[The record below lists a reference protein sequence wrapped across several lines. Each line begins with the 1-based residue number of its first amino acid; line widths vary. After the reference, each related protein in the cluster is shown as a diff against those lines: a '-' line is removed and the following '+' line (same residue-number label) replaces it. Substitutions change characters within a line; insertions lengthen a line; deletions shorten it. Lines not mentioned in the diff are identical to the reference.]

1 MPWFAAIAPKSA
13 PTARPDL
20 RKSISLTPPLSSTPE
35 NVTRIV
41 VNAANSAPLSSS
53 QTAYFAKQQPGTSP
67 APSAGQTPPLLT
79 QNSAPS
85 VLHRQRVVIKPDP
98 SLLRFDSS
106 ESDNEEGHS
115 QFPGSSSRKNSRE
128 TPKSRP
134 VVHRRPP
141 KRVQFGTQDEDEP
154 DDFERQQPRQLMSR
168 YTIQQT
174 IS

>member
-1 MPWFAAIAPKSA
+1 M
-13 PTARPDL
+13 
-20 RKSISLTPPLSSTPE
+20 
-35 NVTRIV
+35 
-41 VNAANSAPLSSS
+41 
-53 QTAYFAKQQPGTSP
+53 
-67 APSAGQTPPLLT
+67 
-79 QNSAPS
+79 
-85 VLHRQRVVIKPDP
+85 LHRQRVVIKPDP

-174 IS
+174 ISWPYCESNFVNILLQFPFTKNF

>member
-1 MPWFAAIAPKSA
+1 M
-13 PTARPDL
+13 RPDL
-20 RKSISLTPPLSSTPE
+20 RKSISLTPSLSSTPE

-41 VNAANSAPLSSS
+41 VNANSAPGVPAQLDDHSSRNL
-53 QTAYFAKQQPGTSP
+53 TGPP
-67 APSAGQTPPLLT
+67 PPPLLT

-115 QFPGSSSRKNSRE
+115 QFPGSSRKNSRE

-168 YTIQQT
+168 YTIR
-174 IS
+174 IAGVLILLADRKCKKSK